1 MNEIKESNIFSQL
14 EPVLEQRY
22 AGESYKEAKQHLE
35 WESATV
41 FAQTDAHAFRKCKK
55 ILEEWQLDCSEISG
69 RGSMGSSIMA
79 YLMGIL
85 DIDPISYSLYP
96 EFVFGIK
103 GEKMPDLEL
112 NIPGHL
118 IDVVKRISVGGIQIK
133 LIPHEE
139 MGMLQRLSGQTG
151 IPLKKVPSDDSE
163 VLSLLT
169 EEKKSRGRRCLD
181 IIPEFEKVSVK
192 EMISVLKPKNFGQFC
207 KVLGLSYGTG
217 MWEGN
222 GEQFAKE
229 GLADVDSLISCRED
243 VFEHCLSIEMSR
255 ETAYEITENIRMGR
269 VFRNRCDQWEDWKR
283 GMLERDTPE
292 WFVRSCERTEYLFP
306 RAHLVSYMRMHMR
319 MGWFSLHFPEEF
331 ESVAG
336 QGR

>member
-1 MNEIKESNIFSQL
+1 MNEIKEANIFSQL
-14 EPVLEQRY
+14 EPVLEQWY
-22 AGESYKEAKQHLE
+22 TGESYKAAKQHLE

-41 FAQTDAHAFRKCKK
+41 FAQTDVHAFRKCRK
-55 ILEEWQLDCSEISG
+55 ILEEWQLDCSEISS

-79 YLMGIL
+79 YLMGVS

-96 EFVFGIK
+96 EFIFGIK

-112 NIPGHL
+112 NIPRHL
-118 IDVVKRISVGGIQIK
+118 IDVVERIPVGGIHIK

-139 MGMLQRLSGQTG
+139 MGMLWRLSGQTG
-151 IPLKKVPSDDSE
+151 VALKEVPCDDSE

-169 EEKKSRGRRCLD
+169 EEKQDWGRRYPN
-181 IIPEFEKVSVK
+181 IIPEFEEAVVK
-192 EMISVLKPKNFGQFC
+192 EMIALFKPKNFGQFC
-207 KVLGLSYGTG
+207 KILGLYYGTG
-217 MWEGN
+217 TWEGN

-229 GLADVDSLISCRED
+229 GMADVDSLISCRED
-243 VFEHCLSIEMSR
+243 IFEHCLSIGISR
-255 ETAYEITENIRMGR
+255 EIAYEITENIRMGR

-283 GMLERDTPE
+283 VMIERDTPE

-319 MGWFSLHFPEEF
+319 MGWFALRFQEEF

-336 QGR
+336 QVR